1 MTIRHHRRVSRG
13 GLTGI
18 RAAGLAA
25 AAVLTLVTI
34 PGSPAR
40 GQSRTVPCAQPETQK
55 LVVPPVLERSDT
67 GKVLEGTIFLKERFQ
82 RLPPAQPG
90 ATDCLGDLL
99 RYFTAIKAD
108 GTPLEPPPPAT
119 PANPQY
125 ADASP
130 GPTLRARVGD
140 LVKLSFVNEVN
151 SNRFDNNVDIDVCME
166 VGEKGVVYPG
176 TGAAKFDKPP
186 NCLHASSTANIHFH
200 GTHTNPNSVG
210 DNVFVQ
216 LRPLPRNNQGQLT
229 TMPEQATALFKDFFN
244 VCAEKLKDPVSRWPA
259 TWAEVRADVGNN
271 GAQPVWV
278 DKQEELL
285 KAYQQATG
293 QPLWTRDQD
302 EMNKNLWPPYYI
314 GAYPYCFTMPAYT
327 ADVWPPP
334 SGSKSPMMGQAPGT
348 HWYHAHKHGST
359 AINVMNGMTGAFIIE
374 GQYDDDLNE
383 LYRGYKLEGDREW
396 NTRGQPV
403 MILNQLGDYPNRLRA
418 RGTRSPTPPAF
429 AINGRWAPIVQ
440 MQPGEVQLWRLVNT
454 SGRSAAYFMAPTGGL
469 QWRQT
474 AQDGVQL
481 ADENYQMT
489 LNTPF
494 YLAPGNRVD
503 LLVKAPLVVQ
513 PTSFEIRIQNVM
525 ARANV
530 LPTPAKPNK
539 DDDPLPGD
547 VLMTVN
553 VGGAAVTRNGKAA
566 EMQFPKRVADMPVFL
581 QDITDAEWARSNY
594 RTQSL
599 SFNSANRNA
608 AAQHTING
616 IQFDN
621 GQAHVDLQLGNVEEW
636 TIKNTTAAS
645 VPPAPPANPGPIDH
659 PFHIHINPFQITE
672 VFDPNENLT
681 DLKTGQLLGV
691 LVKQQDGKGVT
702 QPIPRYITAE
712 KDRTDKRQCF
722 LDPAKKETWKPCEP
736 TAPATKRVWWDVFAI
751 PSGRKDLN
759 TGNEVIPGY
768 FKMRS
773 RFVDFPGQ
781 YVLHC
786 HILIHEDRGMMFTVS
801 VSAPKPVH
809 HH

>member
-1 MTIRHHRRVSRG
+1 MTIRHRRRAPRHG
-13 GLTGI
+13 FIGI
-18 RAAGLAA
+18 AGTGLAA
-25 AAVLTLVTI
+25 SVALLALAMI
-34 PGSPAR
+34 PSSTVR
-40 GQSRTVPCAQPETQK
+40 SQSRTVPCANPESQK
-55 LVVPPVLERSDT
+55 LVLPPVLERSDA
-67 GKVLEGTIFLKERFQ
+67 GNVLEGTLLLREQFL

-90 ATDCLGDLL
+90 ATDCFGDLL

-108 GTPLEPPPPAT
+108 GSPLEPPPPAMPT
-119 PANPQY
+119 NPQY

-140 LVKLSFVNEVN
+140 LVKLGFINEVN
-151 SNRFDNNVDIDVCME
+151 GNRFDSNVDIGVCME
-166 VGEKGVVYPG
+166 VGEKGTIYPG
-176 TGAAKFDKPP
+176 VGGAQFDKPP

-216 LRPLPRNNQGQLT
+216 LRPLPRNNQGSLT
-229 TMPEQATALFKDFFN
+229 TTPEQATALFKDFFN
-244 VCAEKLKDPVSRWPA
+244 VCAEKLKDPLSRWPA
-259 TWAEVRADVGNN
+259 TWAEVRADVGQN
-271 GAQPVWV
+271 GTRPAWV
-278 DKQEELL
+278 DKQAELL
-285 KAYQQATG
+285 QAYEQQTG
-293 QPLWTRDQD
+293 QPLWTRDQE
-302 EMNKNLWPPYYI
+302 EMSKNLWPPYYI

-327 ADVWPPP
+327 ADVFPPP
-334 SGSKSPMMGQAPGT
+334 PGSKSPMMGQAPGT

-359 AINVMNGMTGAFIIE
+359 AINVMNGMTGAFIVE
-374 GQYDDDLNE
+374 GQYDDDLNAT
-383 LYRGYKLEGDREW
+383 YKGYKLEGDREW
-396 NTRGQPV
+396 DTRGQPV

-418 RGTRSPTPPAF
+418 RPGRTPTPAF
-429 AINGRWAPIVQ
+429 SINGRASPIVQ
-440 MQPGEVQLWRLVNT
+440 MQPGEVQLWRLINT
-454 SGRSAAYFMAPTGGL
+454 SGRSAAYFMSPTGGL

-489 LNTPF
+489 LNRPF

-513 PTSFEIRIQNVM
+513 PTTFEIRVQDVM

-530 LPTPAKPNK
+530 QPTPAKPTA
-539 DDDPLPGD
+539 DDPLPGS

-553 VGGAAVTRNGKAA
+553 VAGNPVARHGKAA

-594 RTQSL
+594 RAQSL
-599 SFNSANRNA
+599 VFNSANRNA

-636 TIKNTTAAS
+636 TIKNTTGGT
-645 VPPAPPANPGPIDH
+645 NPGPIDH

-672 VFDPNENLT
+672 FFDPNENMT
-681 DLKTGQLLGV
+681 DPKTGQLLGV
-691 LVKQQDGKGVT
+691 LVKQQDGKETT

-712 KDRTDKRQCF
+712 KDRTDSRQCF
-722 LDPAKKETWKPCEP
+722 LDPSKQSTWKPCGSSI
-736 TAPATKRVWWDVFAI
+736 PATKLVWWDVFAI
-751 PSGRKDLN
+751 PSGRKDAN
-759 TGNEVIPGY
+759 TGSQVIPGY